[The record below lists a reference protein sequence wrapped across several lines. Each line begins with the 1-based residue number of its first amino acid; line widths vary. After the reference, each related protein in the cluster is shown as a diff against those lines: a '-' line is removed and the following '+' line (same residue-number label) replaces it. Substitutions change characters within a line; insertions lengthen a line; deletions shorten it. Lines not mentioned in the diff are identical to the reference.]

1 MKSTE
6 KQYWKI
12 DFPKNE
18 VYSKL
23 IEKKQMII
31 HTDCFFTSSKKL
43 LIKDGVMS
51 IRKGDCILSYSH
63 NRTVSIYSVVDEP
76 RITSKAPVEF
86 IQEFGEDSCEGEYL
100 VIKISLLKDDIS
112 IFDLKCEYLENSLRA
127 RYSIRNITRFADVIE
142 KAISDKTVWT
152 ANSVLFEQLSR
163 ADNLADYIKKNKPV
177 FYTNDPLLYLEKLKD
192 EKHLTKAQIAKL
204 SGQGNYVY
212 KIFKGE
218 KSPKRDV
225 LICIGIGM
233 GLSVDEIQ
241 KLLGLFKFAPLDPKD
256 KRDVIIIF
264 GLFRN
269 LPIGITNDLLS
280 EVGADTFFEN

>member
-31 HTDCFFTSSKKL
+31 HTDYFFSSSKNL

-51 IRKGDCILSYSH
+51 IRKGDCVLSYSH

-86 IQEFGEDSCEGEYL
+86 IREFGEDSCEGEYL
-100 VIKISLLKDDIS
+100 VVKISLLKDDIS
-112 IFDLKCEYLENSLRA
+112 ILDLNCEDLENSLRA
-127 RYSIRNITRFADVIE
+127 RYSIRNITRFAKEIE
-142 KAISDKTVWT
+142 KAITDKSIWT

-177 FYTNDPLLYLEKLKD
+177 FYTNDPLLYLGKLKD

-212 KIFKGE
+212 KIFNGQKTP
-218 KSPKRDV
+218 SRDV
-225 LICIGIGM
+225 IICIGIGM
-233 GLSVDEIQ
+233 GLSVDEMQ
-241 KLLGLFKFAPLDPKD
+241 TLLRFSKFALLDPKD
-256 KRDVIIIF
+256 ERDVIIIF
-264 GLFRN
+264 GLFRG
-269 LPIGITNDLLS
+269 LPVEVINDLLFKI
-280 EVGADTFFEN
+280 GADTFFEN